1 MERSHHFI
9 TGINM
14 PMCTCIMYLPVMSS
28 FLWPYCGCTH
38 DSPPLSLVIS
48 LCWDEG
54 TFHPT
59 VMTLSVSILH
69 IPIFRFCI
77 TYFKFPFYIRHMRQI
92 KFHSWPIH
100 SRHRRKTS
108 SATSPPAPL
117 FFFRRPA
124 REECCWNLSK
134 RCQPWQHFQ
143 MTIDFCATSIRRAF
157 RSWDYSH
164 LKQALKIKYISE

>member
-1 MERSHHFI
+1 MEHSHHFI

-48 LCWDEG
+48 LSRDEG

-59 VMTLSVSILH
+59 VVTLSVSILH
-69 IPIFRFCI
+69 IPIFLFCI
-77 TYFKFPFYIRHMRQI
+77 TYFKFPFYIRHMRRI
-92 KFHSWPIH
+92 KFHSRPVHW
-100 SRHRRKTS
+100 RRRRQTS
-108 SATSPPAPL
+108 SAT
-117 FFFRRPA
+117 FFFPLLFSSRRAA

-134 RCQPWQHFQ
+134 RCQPRRHFQ
-143 MTIDFCATSIRRAF
+143 MTIDFSATSIRRAF
-157 RSWDYSH
+157 RSRDYSH